1 MSVDHHL
8 RMACSQFELR
18 LDLLELVVMEQQLA
32 VRVAE
37 PRFIELAVD
46 LHLVQQEPTPLEQPL
61 VVAMLPAV
69 KRQLTTQML
78 EW

>member
-8 RMACSQFELR
+8 RMGCSQFELR

-32 VRVAE
+32 VRVAM
-37 PRFIELAVD
+37 PRFIEQAVD
-46 LHLVQQEPTPLEQPL
+46 LHLVQQEPMPLEQL
-61 VVAMLPAV
+61 LMVVMSPIAE
-69 KRQLTTQML
+69 RQLTTQML

>member
-1 MSVDHHL
+1 
-8 RMACSQFELR
+8 MARSQFELR

-46 LHLVQQEPTPLEQPL
+46 LHLVQQEPMPLEQL
-61 VVAMLPAV
+61 LMVVMSPVAE
-69 KRQLTTQML
+69 RQLTTQML